1 MKGMAVMSIVIWI
14 CLGFALAY
22 VQSSEAQG
30 SEQKSFSNP
39 DQPIDVPVGQEFKI
53 VLDANPTTGFEWQLA
68 SPLDETLVTLVGNA
82 YTVASAPGRTGTGGK
97 HTWTFMPVRQG
108 HTVIGLK
115 YLRSWEKGV
124 DASKKVIFTVIIR

>member
-1 MKGMAVMSIVIWI
+1 MKNLIVVYVISLI
-14 CLGFALAY
+14 CSGVVLAH
-22 VQSSEAQG
+22 AQG

-82 YTVASAPGRTGTGGK
+82 YTVASTPGRTGTGGK